1 MASSPSSAQGTA
13 TSQVPEPQYSDAL
26 IPESD
31 DSGDADSAIGGLSY
45 ASSTTSARSE
55 IYALVEEF
63 GRTYHGYKAGKY
75 VMPNDEKERDR
86 LDLQHMLWLLTV
98 DGALGLAPIEN
109 PRHVLDIATGTGIW
123 AMDFAEQHPTAR
135 VIGTDLSP
143 IQPSYVPINCAF
155 EIHDAEDAWNFSRP
169 FDYIHGRALLSC
181 FVSPR
186 SILQKAYDALAPG
199 GYLEL
204 QDGLFP
210 FLFLDPQPPAGHP
223 LRVFL
228 DNALEA
234 SRRSGRAWD
243 NAQHY
248 RRWMVEIGFEAVEE
262 KRFSWPCGPWAKG
275 DRMKKLGAGFLEDLT
290 HAVEP
295 ICMKLFVKVLGW
307 GEERTRR
314 FLEDE
319 LLPSLGARRTYLYE
333 TVLFVYGRKP
343 LDA

>member
-1 MASSPSSAQGTA
+1 M
-13 TSQVPEPQYSDAL
+13 
-26 IPESD
+26 
-31 DSGDADSAIGGLSY
+31 
-45 ASSTTSARSE
+45 
-55 IYALVEEF
+55 
-63 GRTYHGYKAGKY
+63 
-75 VMPNDEKERDR
+75 
-86 LDLQHMLWLLTV
+86 
-98 DGALGLAPIEN
+98 
-109 PRHVLDIATGTGIW
+109 
-123 AMDFAEQHPTAR
+123 
-135 VIGTDLSP
+135 
-143 IQPSYVPINCAF
+143 
-155 EIHDAEDAWNFSRP
+155 
-169 FDYIHGRALLSC
+169 
-181 FVSPR
+181 
-186 SILQKAYDALAPG
+186 
-199 GYLEL
+199 
-204 QDGLFP
+204 
-210 FLFLDPQPPAGHP
+210 
-223 LRVFL
+223 FL

-333 TVLFVYGRKP
+333 TV
-343 LDA
+343 